1 MEGCSVKKNHRI
13 LVVDDDEVIRI
24 MMKQLLET
32 SEFQCDVARDGREAI
47 KMVSESHHD
56 LIILDVSMP
65 NMDGFEVCRILRE
78 EEASSD
84 IPIIFLSAKAELE
97 DRMKGFQMGAD
108 DYVPKPFSYDELVA
122 RIKVSLRKVER
133 LEREKRKTETLELQ
147 TRCDE
152 TTGLFNRKYFDRA
165 SKEEIHKCT
174 VNGSPLSLILIDIDR
189 LNEINTAR
197 GFHQGNHTIV
207 QIAHLIQQVC
217 ASKCL
222 LAHYE
227 GGTFALLVPGSDRKQ
242 SENLAEEFRRLVE
255 NTAIDAYPS
264 GILKVTITI
273 GVVEWDMKDS
283 SDRLMRRAEDALH
296 SAKKLGRN
304 RIAFA

>member
-1 MEGCSVKKNHRI
+1 MKKNHRI

>member
-1 MEGCSVKKNHRI
+1 MKKNHRI

-189 LNEINTAR
+189 LNEINTTR

-242 SENLAEEFRRLVE
+242 SEALAEEFRRLVE